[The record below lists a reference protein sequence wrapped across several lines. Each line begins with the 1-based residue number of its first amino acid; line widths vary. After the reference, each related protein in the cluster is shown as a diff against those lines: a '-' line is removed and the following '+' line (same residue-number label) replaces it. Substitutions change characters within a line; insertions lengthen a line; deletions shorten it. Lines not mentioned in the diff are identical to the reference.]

1 MNRKPLLTVLF
12 VTVTILL
19 LGAPQVARSQSGGE
33 LHFALRSEPKTF
45 NPMLVDDEASETIR
59 YLTGGVLIRVNRKT
73 QALEPE
79 LATSWKVLEG
89 GKKINFRLREGLSF
103 SDGAPFTA
111 EDVASTMRALMDPN
125 LHSPTGDSFRSSQ
138 GSVRVDSPKAREVS
152 VEFPAPVAGLER
164 LFDQV
169 AIVSSHSPKKEMAV
183 LGPFMVSEYKSG
195 SYILLRRNPSYWKK
209 DGQGR
214 KLPYLDSIR
223 LDIQQNRDLELLR
236 FKRGELQ
243 LINNLDASYFET
255 LTKEAPGAARD
266 IGPSLDSEQVWFNQV
281 ARAPIPEFK
290 KKWFLSTN
298 FRVAVSEAI
307 NREDL
312 CRVVFG
318 GHARP
323 AVGPVSPANLFW
335 FNKSLQPHPHDV
347 QGALRRLQQD
357 GFQFDGHILRDA
369 EGRAVE
375 FSVITNAG
383 NKYREQMAAMVQQD
397 LQQIGIHLSIV
408 TLDFPSLIERISRT
422 FDYELCL
429 LGLVNVDL
437 DPNAQMSVWL
447 SSSSNHAWNPEQK
460 SPATPWEAE
469 IDRLMQ
475 AQASATDQTR
485 RKTYF
490 DQVQKIAWEQQP
502 FIYLVNKNA
511 LAAISPSLA
520 NTSPVVLRPQTFW
533 NVETLYFSNESRV
546 ATR

>member
-1 MNRKPLLTVLF
+1 MSRKFAVHILAILALLSLLASAQSNRQLRF
-12 VTVTILL
+12 C
-19 LGAPQVARSQSGGE
+19 
-33 LHFALRSEPKTF
+33 LHSDPKTF
-45 NPMLVDDEASETIR
+45 NPLLAEEDSSETIR
-59 YLTGGVLIRVNRKT
+59 YLTGGVLMRLNRLT
-73 QALEPE
+73 QELEPE
-79 LATSWKVLEG
+79 LATAWKVSDG
-89 GKKINFRLREGLSF
+89 GKTITFKLRSGFSF
-103 SDGAPFTA
+103 SDGTPFTA
-111 EDVASTMRALMDPN
+111 DDVAYTIQQMMDPN
-125 LHSPTGDSFRSSQ
+125 LHSPTGDAFRSGDGKVQ
-138 GSVRVDSPKAREVS
+138 TRVFDAERLSVT
-152 VEFPAPVAGLER
+152 FPAPIAGLDK

-169 AIVSSHSPKKEMAV
+169 AIMSAKSPKKEMAV

-209 DGQGR
+209 DAQGR

-281 ARAPIPEFK
+281 ARAPIPDFK

-298 FRVAVSEAI
+298 FRLAVSEAI

-383 NKYREQMAAMVQQD
+383 NKYREQMAAMIQQD